1 MKKTISMLT
10 VMGFVLAMSAAYALA
25 GDSLIN
31 ILDPSKVAGYVELE
45 TGSVTLAEPAPSFI
59 ERGSAAGG
67 MMKEPDT
74 FLTDIDPSGRDG
86 LAKAFQ
92 LRGSAAGGMSRAHDT
107 SLSIFGDP
115 NHIVQ

>member
-1 MKKTISMLT
+1 MKTIISMLT
-10 VMGFVLAMSAAYALA
+10 VMGFVLGFGATHALA

-45 TGSVTLAEPAPSFI
+45 TGSVTLTQPAPGFI

-74 FLTDIDPSGRDG
+74 FLTGIDPSGRDG
-86 LAKAFQ
+86 LAKALQ
-92 LRGSAAGGMSRAHDT
+92 VRGPAAGVVEHDT
-107 SLSIFGDP
+107 LPSYITGDE
-115 NHIVQ
+115 NKIVN